1 MNVAPVPIGFEDIPG
16 DSKGYFHTEEK
27 RIAVQENMSESQ
39 TLKTMVH
46 GGAHS
51 MLHNKEINR
60 DDLMEAPAKAR
71 NTKEV
76 EAESVAYTV
85 CQHFGIDTSDYSF
98 GYIAGWSSGK
108 DMKELKSSLDTIR
121 KTACLAKCAAF
132 ARGKDTY
139 EITKNGTVD
148 LWFSCERTI

>member
-1 MNVAPVPIGFEDIPG
+1 
-16 DSKGYFHTEEK
+16 
-27 RIAVQENMSESQ
+27 
-39 TLKTMVH
+39 MVH
-46 GGAHS
+46 EVAHS
-51 MLHNKEINR
+51 ILHNKKINR
-60 DDLMEAPAKAR
+60 DDLMDAPVKDR

-121 KTACLAKCAAF
+121 KTAS
-132 ARGKDTY
+132 
-139 EITKNGTVD
+139 EIIA
-148 LWFSCERTI
+148 LC